1 MGWQPS
7 YVVEGLFRPL
17 LPTVTFN
24 GLIDLCSRFGNLY
37 DISHG
42 IAGGYSQSY
51 WDEGGAKPWVSA
63 AGADF
68 NKVIIPEFKSKAWT
82 GGVTHSGVDLI
93 EIFIDNP
100 EGAQFYKQSLVVIGG
115 YQCTNYAE
123 STAEDQGETF
133 VLDYTDCEVGL
144 VRIVRREY
152 PTPYSSYTQET
163 LFEGTVATNF
173 FLAIFGSSD
182 IWVESLYWFL
192 KRGLFCMGTATH
204 NNKEYFCF
212 GFYTQKNR
220 QTAHADPV
228 RDEYAGN
235 FVGLEKDFLDEKFGA
250 FMPEEQDDPNDDP
263 DEPPGP
269 GDDDDGG
276 GGGNGNH
283 ELPDMPIPL
292 PDLPDVSP
300 AEVSWLTVYKM
311 TGPQLSEFGEE
322 MVDPDLW
329 SAITQF
335 FNNPLDAIVNIILCP
350 IDAPT
355 TRTKTPQVGRGPLA
369 KQWTNAYPVVSNQ
382 YVSVNCGSIQFLP
395 YWDSAFDFDPYTKI
409 SIFLPFIGYKPLKV
423 DEVMGCGVNVTYHFD
438 VCTGDCIAFISRIPF
453 EDDAYG
459 PYQPQLI
466 AQFQGNC
473 GVRVPIGRLSSDA
486 AIDASMRLMT
496 QGMGLVGDL
505 AGSAAGGKNGL
516 SDPSNLSMSQVGD
529 QLASATMTAVNGM
542 KAHIERSGALGGNS
556 GYMGKLRPYIVREIP
571 RQVLSKPNKDHYWK
585 LEGYPA
591 NIGANLGYVAGSG
604 LQMVE
609 AIELDGLPAYDS
621 EITEIESILKGG
633 VIV

>member
-1 MGWQPS
+1 MAWQPS
-7 YVVEGLFRPL
+7 YIVEGLFRPL
-17 LPTVTFN
+17 LPTVSFN
-24 GLIDLCSRFGNLY
+24 GLLDLCSRFGNLY
-37 DISHG
+37 EVTHG
-42 IAGGYSQSY
+42 IAGNYTQTY
-51 WDEGGAKPWVSA
+51 WDTDGAKPWVSA
-63 AGADF
+63 VGADF
-68 NKVIIPEFKSKAWT
+68 NKKILPEFKSKAWT
-82 GGVTHSGVDLI
+82 GGVTHSNVDLI
-93 EIFIDNP
+93 EIYIDNP
-100 EGAQFYKQSLVVIGG
+100 EGSQFYKQSLVVIGS
-115 YQCTNYAE
+115 YHCDNYAE
-123 STAEDQGETF
+123 STGQEGEET
-133 VLDYTDCEVGL
+133 VILDYTGCEVSIT
-144 VRIVRREY
+144 RIVRREY
-152 PTPYSSYTQET
+152 PTPYSAYTQET
-163 LFEGTVATNF
+163 LWEATVGGTFNLV
-173 FLAIFGSSD
+173 LFGSSN
-182 IWVESLYWFL
+182 IWVESLLWFL
-192 KRGLFCMGTATH
+192 KRGLFCMGTAIY

-212 GFYTQKNR
+212 GFYLHSAR
-220 QTAHADPV
+220 QISSTEPE
-228 RDEYAGN
+228 RDGYNGT
-235 FVGLEKDFLDEKFGA
+235 FIGLDKDYLDEKFGS
-250 FMPEEQDDPNDDP
+250 FMPNEQEDPNDDP
-263 DEPPGP
+263 EEPPGP

-276 GGGNGNH
+276 GGNGGH
-283 ELPDMPIPL
+283 ELPDMPIPI
-292 PDLPDVSP
+292 PDLPNVSP

-409 SIFLPFIGYKPLKV
+409 LIFLPFIGYKPLKV
-423 DEVMGCGVNVTYHFD
+423 DEVMGCGVNVTYHID

-453 EDDAYG
+453 ADDAYG

-496 QGMGLVGDL
+496 QGMGLVGDI
-505 AGSAAGGKNGL
+505 AGSVAGGNKGL
-516 SDPSNLSMSQVGD
+516 SDPSSVSMSQLGD
-529 QLASATMTAVNGM
+529 QLASATMTTVSGM
-542 KAHIERSGALGGNS
+542 KQHIERSGALGGNS
-556 GYMGKLRPYIVREIP
+556 GYMGKLRPYIIREIP
-571 RQVLSKPNKDHYWK
+571 RQTLPKPNKDHYWK

-591 NIGANLGYVAGSG
+591 NIGANLAFVAGSG

-621 EITEIESILKGG
+621 EITEIETILKGG